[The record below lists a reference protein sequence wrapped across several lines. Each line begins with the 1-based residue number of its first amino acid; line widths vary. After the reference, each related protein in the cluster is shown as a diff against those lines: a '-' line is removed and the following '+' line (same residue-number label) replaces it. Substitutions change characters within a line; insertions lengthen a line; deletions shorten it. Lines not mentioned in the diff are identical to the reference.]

1 MRFQYPFHFATVV
14 TLLTVLTYSSLLWS
28 FYGLLFTGSLNDPI
42 LTTQVIMSAQWE
54 ITYKF
59 YSGLEITWDK

>member
-1 MRFQYPFHFATVV
+1 MSVQHFFYFAM
-14 TLLTVLTYSSLLWS
+14 VLSYTDRSLLWS

-54 ITYKF
+54 MTYKF
-59 YSGLEITWDK
+59 YSCLEITWDK